1 MRDFLGCIF
10 KSTPS
15 ICIYSYLSVH
25 VSEVAA
31 PADNMP
37 TSLTNSL
44 THHFPLSTVHRCQ
57 KHVSVH
63 SAKHEHFQKVSMKR
77 SLNSAL

>member
-1 MRDFLGCIF
+1 MRDILGCIF
-10 KSTPS
+10 KSSPS

-31 PADNMP
+31 PTVNMP

-44 THHFPLSTVHRCQ
+44 THPFSTFHCPPLPETCQRPLS
-57 KHVSVH
+57 K
-63 SAKHEHFQKVSMKR
+63 A
-77 SLNSAL
+77 